1 MSKSTL
7 STLSEVTIN
16 VSFRIEK
23 YYQKLSDGE
32 NVNEVLKDISF
43 QVKKG
48 EFAAIMGPSGAG
60 KSTLLTIMGALLSPS
75 SGTVLLNNQDISHF
89 SKNQQI
95 QLRLNEIGFIFQNS
109 DLIPYLKISEQL
121 QFIQK
126 ISDKKPTDAIA
137 ILKQLGL
144 GHRLNSYPNALSGGE
159 KQRVAIARA
168 FINQPDLILADEPTA
183 SLDSKRGRE
192 VVQIIQETVH
202 QQNKAAVMVTHDERI
217 LDLVDSI
224 WQIEDGKLKKV
235 NK

>member
-1 MSKSTL
+1 MPVLELKNI
-7 STLSEVTIN
+7 VKN
-16 VSFRIEK
+16 
-23 YYQKLSDGE
+23 YPDGE
-32 NVNEVLKDISF
+32 NINEVLKDISF

-89 SKNQQI
+89 SKKQQT

-126 ISDKKPTDAIA
+126 ISNKKPTDAIA

-144 GHRLNSYPNALSGGE
+144 GHRLSSYPNALSGGE

-202 QQNKAAVMVTHDERI
+202 QQNKAAVIVTHDERI

-224 WQIEDGKLKKV
+224 WQIEDGKLNKV

>member
-1 MSKSTL
+1 MSVLELKN
-7 STLSEVTIN
+7 IIKN
-16 VSFRIEK
+16 
-23 YYQKLSDGE
+23 YPDGE
-32 NVNEVLKDISF
+32 NINEVLKDISF
-43 QVKKG
+43 HVEKG
-48 EFAAIMGPSGAG
+48 EFAAIIGPSGAG

-75 SGTVLLNNQDISHF
+75 SGTVLLNDQDISHF
-89 SKNQQI
+89 SKKQQT

-109 DLIPYLKISEQL
+109 YLIPYLKISEQL

-126 ISDKKPTDAIA
+126 ISHKKPTDAIA

-144 GHRLNSYPNALSGGE
+144 GHRLDSYPNALSGGE

-202 QQNKAAVMVTHDERI
+202 QQDKAAVMVTHDERV

-224 WQIEDGKLKKV
+224 WQIEDGKLNKV

>member
-1 MSKSTL
+1 MPVLELKNI
-7 STLSEVTIN
+7 VKN
-16 VSFRIEK
+16 
-23 YYQKLSDGE
+23 YPDGE
-32 NVNEVLKDISF
+32 NINEVLKDISF

-48 EFAAIMGPSGAG
+48 EFAAIMGPSRAG

-89 SKNQQI
+89 SKKQQT

-126 ISDKKPTDAIA
+126 ISNKKSTDAIA

-224 WQIEDGKLKKV
+224 WQIEDGKLNKV

>member
-1 MSKSTL
+1 MSVLELKN
-7 STLSEVTIN
+7 IIKN
-16 VSFRIEK
+16 
-23 YYQKLSDGE
+23 YPDGE

>member
-1 MSKSTL
+1 MSVLELKN
-7 STLSEVTIN
+7 IIKN
-16 VSFRIEK
+16 
-23 YYQKLSDGE
+23 YPDGQ
-32 NVNEVLKDISF
+32 NINEVLKDISF
-43 QVKKG
+43 QVEKG

-75 SGTVLLNNQDISHF
+75 SGTVLLNNQDISNF
-89 SKNQQI
+89 SKKKQTQI
-95 QLRLNEIGFIFQNS
+95 RLNEIGFIFQNS

-126 ISDKKPTDAIA
+126 ISKKKPVDAIA
-137 ILKQLGL
+137 ILKKLGL
-144 GHRLNSYPNALSGGE
+144 GNRLDSYPNVLSGGE

-168 FINQPDLILADEPTA
+168 FINEPDLILADEPTA

-202 QQNKAAVMVTHDERI
+202 EQNKAAVMVTHDERV
-217 LDLVDSI
+217 LDLVDTL

-235 NK
+235 TK

>member
-1 MSKSTL
+1 MPVLELKNI
-7 STLSEVTIN
+7 VKN
-16 VSFRIEK
+16 
-23 YYQKLSDGE
+23 YPDGE
-32 NVNEVLKDISF
+32 NINEVLKDISF

-89 SKNQQI
+89 SKKQQT

-126 ISDKKPTDAIA
+126 ISNKKSTDAIA

-224 WQIEDGKLKKV
+224 WQIEDGKLNKV

>member
-1 MSKSTL
+1 MMSVLELKN
-7 STLSEVTIN
+7 IIKN
-16 VSFRIEK
+16 
-23 YYQKLSDGE
+23 YPDGQ
-32 NVNEVLKDISF
+32 NINEVLKDISF
-43 QVKKG
+43 QVEKG

-75 SGTVLLNNQDISHF
+75 SGTVLLNNQDISNF
-89 SKNQQI
+89 SKKKQTQI
-95 QLRLNEIGFIFQNS
+95 RLNEIGFIFQNS

-126 ISDKKPTDAIA
+126 ISKKKPADAIA
-137 ILKQLGL
+137 ILEKLGL
-144 GHRLNSYPNALSGGE
+144 GNRLDSYPNVLSGGE

-168 FINQPDLILADEPTA
+168 FINEPDLILADEPTA

-202 QQNKAAVMVTHDERI
+202 EQNKAAVMVTHDERV
-217 LDLVDSI
+217 LDLVDTL

-235 NK
+235 TK

>member
-1 MSKSTL
+1 MSVLELKN
-7 STLSEVTIN
+7 IIKN
-16 VSFRIEK
+16 
-23 YYQKLSDGE
+23 YPDGQ
-32 NVNEVLKDISF
+32 NINEVLKDISF

-48 EFAAIMGPSGAG
+48 EFAAIIGPSGAG

-75 SGTVLLNNQDISHF
+75 SGSVLLNNQDISQL
-89 SKNQQI
+89 SKKKQTQI
-95 QLRLNEIGFIFQNS
+95 RLNEIGFIFQNA

-126 ISDKKPTDAIA
+126 ISNKKPTDASA

-183 SLDSKRGRE
+183 SLDSKRGHE
-192 VVQIIQETVH
+192 VVQIIQERVH
-202 QQNKAAVMVTHDERI
+202 KQNKAAVMVTHDERV
-217 LDLVDSI
+217 LDLVDTI
-224 WQIEDGKLKKV
+224 WQIEDGKLRKV
-235 NK
+235 NQ

>member
-1 MSKSTL
+1 MSVLELKN
-7 STLSEVTIN
+7 IIKN
-16 VSFRIEK
+16 
-23 YYQKLSDGE
+23 YPDGE

-89 SKNQQI
+89 SKKRQT

-121 QFIQK
+121 QFIQE